1 MQRSGLV
8 AMSKS
13 KTRLRSAAP
22 SVLSTNVVQPLTEL
36 PPSPEDD
43 PPDDEDDPPEDEDDP
58 PEDEDDPPEDED
70 EAPSAPE
77 SALPPLLLL
86 LDELSLE
93 QA

>member
-1 MQRSGLV
+1 
-8 AMSKS
+8 MSKS

-43 PPDDEDDPPEDEDDP
+43 PPDDEEDDPPEDEDDP